1 MPIYE
6 YHCAGCASQ
15 FSLMQS
21 VHTKPG
27 DTVCP
32 KCGTASVERMI
43 SRFAAKTYG
52 TGDADP
58 SGGTSPSCSHGGSCG
73 H

>member
-1 MPIYE
+1 MPVYE
-6 YHCAGCASQ
+6 YHCTSCANQ

-21 VHTKPG
+21 IHTKSG
-27 DTVCP
+27 ETTCP
-32 KCGTASVERMI
+32 NCGTTRVERLI

-52 TGDADP
+52 SGDAAP
-58 SGGTSPSCSHGGSCG
+58 SGGTSSCHGGSCG

>member
-6 YHCAGCASQ
+6 YQCTGCSNQ
-15 FSLMQS
+15 FALMQS
-21 VHTKPG
+21 IHTKPG
-27 DTVCP
+27 ETACP
-32 KCGTASVERMI
+32 QCGTTRVERLI

-52 TGDADP
+52 SGDADP
-58 SGGTSPSCSHGGSCG
+58 SGGTSCSHGGGCG

>member
-6 YHCAGCASQ
+6 YHCAGCSNQ

-27 DTVCP
+27 ETACP
-32 KCGTASVERMI
+32 QCGTTHVERLI

-52 TGDADP
+52 SGDADP
-58 SGGTSPSCSHGGSCG
+58 SGGTSCSHGGSCG

>member
-6 YHCAGCASQ
+6 YQCAGCSNQ
-15 FSLMQS
+15 FSLLQS
-21 VHTKPG
+21 IHTKPG
-27 DTVCP
+27 ETPCP
-32 KCGTASVERMI
+32 SCGTTRIERLI

-52 TGDADP
+52 SGDADP
-58 SGGTSPSCSHGGSCG
+58 SGGTSCTHGGGCG

>member
-6 YHCAGCASQ
+6 YQCAGCANQ

-21 VHTKPG
+21 IHTKPG
-27 DTVCP
+27 ETACP
-32 KCGTASVERMI
+32 NCGTTRVERLI

-52 TGDADP
+52 SGDADP
-58 SGGTSPSCSHGGSCG
+58 SGGTSCTHGGGCG